1 MLYLAMAAL
10 TLFSMDLTKQL
21 LHSLS
26 PEYGLKKK
34 DSLRLQMLQ
43 RVCAPLL
50 VLSTIISLPSAHAVE
65 EIISRQNLTLLDF
78 TNAKGFSR
86 PLTP

>member
-1 MLYLAMAAL
+1 MLYLAMVAL
-10 TLFSMDLTKQL
+10 TLFSMDLTKHF

-34 DSLRLQMLQ
+34 ASLRLQMLQ
-43 RVCAPLL
+43 GICASPF
-50 VLSTIISLPSAHAVE
+50 VLSTIISLPSTLPVE
-65 EIISRQNLTLLDF
+65 ENNLKAKFNTSRFYD
-78 TNAKGFSR
+78 AKGFSR